1 VEGVVLGVRSR
12 QRDGAIGMNGAEH
25 MVVGEKVVKT
35 QVLDC
40 SSYPA
45 NRDRISPKLVL
56 RVDGA
61 NLHRPQS
68 AMVERCLIPGG

>member
-1 VEGVVLGVRSR
+1 M
-12 QRDGAIGMNGAEH
+12 I
-25 MVVGEKVVKT
+25 VGEKVVKT